1 MRRIRF
7 DNSHGYE
14 SLAES
19 IVLQAVKDYTRS
31 YRAVLR
37 DPENKK
43 AAAMMKECEDFI
55 ESRWFRMLCDLEK
68 TSLNPDGS
76 ECSAISIRKNSFSD
90 LTWISRLNSTGG

>member
-1 MRRIRF
+1 VKVADMRRIRF

-55 ESRWFRMLCDLEK
+55 ESRWFRMLCDLDPEELLFRLDLDIE
-68 TSLNPDGS
+68 TEFYRRP
-76 ECSAISIRKNSFSD
+76 AMNSQA
-90 LTWISRLNSTGG
+90 

>member
-7 DNSHGYE
+7 DNRYGYE

-37 DPENKK
+37 NPENKK

-55 ESRWFRMLCDLEK
+55 ESRWFRMLCDLDPEE
-68 TSLNPDGS
+68 LLF
-76 ECSAISIRKNSFSD
+76 RLD
-90 LTWISRLNSTGG
+90 LDIETEFYRRLI